1 MSSHVWQVVYQMIR
15 EVERQTPR
23 TMRKCLY
30 SDTLIVAMFVLPRRL
45 RHDDE
50 WVDLAGWSR
59 WMGSASAALMVLYL
73 VSSESDGFP

>member
-1 MSSHVWQVVYQMIR
+1 MGNIHSL
-15 EVERQTPR
+15 TAGLGF
-23 TMRKCLY
+23 TA
-30 SDTLIVAMFVLPRRL
+30 LIVAMFVLPRRL